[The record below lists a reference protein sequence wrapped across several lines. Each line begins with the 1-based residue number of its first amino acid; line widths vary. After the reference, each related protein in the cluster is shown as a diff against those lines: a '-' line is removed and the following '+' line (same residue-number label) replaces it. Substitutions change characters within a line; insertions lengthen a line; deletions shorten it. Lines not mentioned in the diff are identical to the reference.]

1 MKFGKRFLSYQGNKD
16 PSSFLDYKGVKQAIK
31 ADCERVDHLGSAFE
45 NVRLCLSITMRLPYA
60 LAWPYVLPWCDRWS
74 RRILHTDV
82 ILQSLNAELN
92 KVDLHYSRLEEALQV
107 EVAEIES
114 QGSIRDKL
122 QRLANARQSIQE
134 ITNFA
139 ALNYSAVLKAV
150 KKRNRRLQLAC
161 GDSAIT
167 AASYDF
173 LADKSFF
180 RSTTL
185 AQVLQSAQS
194 ISQVCLVPVSCMY
207 AAVLRC

>member
-1 MKFGKRFLSYQGNKD
+1 M
-16 PSSFLDYKGVKQAIK
+16 
-31 ADCERVDHLGSAFE
+31 
-45 NVRLCLSITMRLPYA
+45 PYA
-60 LAWPYVLPWCDRWS
+60 RPERCPGRSHL
-74 RRILHTDV
+74 RINEGS
-82 ILQSLNAELN
+82 ILQALHSELG
-92 KVDLHYSRLEEALQV
+92 KVDKHYVDLEEALTV
-107 EVAEIES
+107 EVDNIES

-122 QRLANARQSIQE
+122 QRLAGARERIQE

-180 RSTTL
+180 KSTTL
-185 AQVLQSAQS
+185 AQVLQSLQS
-194 ISQVCLVPVSCMY
+194 VSQVCILVQASPCVRFTC
-207 AAVLRC
+207 

>member
-1 MKFGKRFLSYQGNKD
+1 MAQ
-16 PSSFLDYKGVKQAIK
+16 
-31 ADCERVDHLGSAFE
+31 
-45 NVRLCLSITMRLPYA
+45 
-60 LAWPYVLPWCDRWS
+60 
-74 RRILHTDV
+74 
-82 ILQSLNAELN
+82 
-92 KVDLHYSRLEEALQV
+92 
-107 EVAEIES
+107 IES

-122 QRLANARQSIQE
+122 QRLAKARQSIQE

-180 RSTTL
+180 KSTTL
-185 AQVLQSAQS
+185 AQVLQSSQS
-194 ISQVCLVPVSCMY
+194 LSQVCL
-207 AAVLRC
+207 AAFLYMCAVYMLLPCWPLSRSWHWSDLNL